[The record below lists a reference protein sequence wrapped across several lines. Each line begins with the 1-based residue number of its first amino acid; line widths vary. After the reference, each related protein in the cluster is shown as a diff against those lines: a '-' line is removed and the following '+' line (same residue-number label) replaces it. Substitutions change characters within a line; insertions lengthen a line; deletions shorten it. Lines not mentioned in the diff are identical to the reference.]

1 MILVFMSKY
10 KYMIFFDFCTIYFH
24 YICQIEYNKMNYDY
38 IWV

>member
-1 MILVFMSKY
+1 MSKY

-24 YICQIEYNKMNYDY
+24 YLCKSKYNKMNYDY